1 VRQRPLDDRFGK
13 VLPEPDAR
21 NKGWG
26 QMRRVVG
33 YAALAMLG
41 LASGEVCAQGASPA
55 KIGLAVAK
63 HYGIPNPTCY
73 AQFFAKH
80 AQLTPGR
87 DGKIN
92 WFVPSTP
99 ALDTELW
106 RKCGVRQPRST
117 QESPPGPTAREANRG
132 TGVNRT
138 AYQSGLLAASQR
150 GYSGAQAHCIARVFT
165 RYASLGPSPHRAG
178 VVDWFAVPSAA
189 FQDEMR
195 RECGAMI

>member
-1 VRQRPLDDRFGK
+1 MQR
-13 VLPEPDAR
+13 
-21 NKGWG
+21 WG
-26 QMRRVVG
+26 QRTLMRIG
-33 YAALAMLG
+33 LCALAMLT
-41 LASGEVCAQGASPA
+41 LATGDGRAQGTSPH

-92 WFVPSTP
+92 WFVPSSP
-99 ALDTELW
+99 ALDAELL

-117 QESPPGPTAREANRG
+117 QDPSGPTGPTAREANRG
-132 TGVNRT
+132 TGVDRT
-138 AYQSGLLAASQR
+138 AYQSGLLAARQR
-150 GYSGAQAHCIARVFT
+150 GFSGAQAHCIARVFT